1 MADFSIPAAL
11 VPNEATLS
19 TPVTSP
25 AATPQD
31 FSPQISEDPHA
42 PESVQWLVDK
52 AANKTIKV
60 PSSHIPSMVLSGE
73 YDLPAVGKQYALGK
87 DGSVVQVDNAKY
99 ADALRA
105 GVVIPASDADV
116 RKSLYEE
123 KYGNSEFT
131 AGAAG
136 ALRGAT
142 MGLSDPLLTKS
153 GLVNPG
159 TLAGLESANPTSST
173 VGEVGGTIAGIL
185 SPIGPIA
192 EATKA
197 GQIAERAAVKM
208 LGKGAVEAGLSKNVA
223 RSIIEKAIP
232 SAVGSAVEGSL
243 FTSGG
248 LISES
253 ALGKADYNAENVAA
267 TAGIG
272 ALLGAGLGTAFSGL
286 KELAPM
292 AEGVGK
298 KIIGIDEHFANPATN
313 AKELLGV
320 TDSKWD
326 KFNKFDKDFA
336 NKTVDALRDP
346 ERIGLKATDSAD
358 VLAQKVQDFHAKAGE
373 KIGDSLE
380 AIKQEAFKTPE
391 ILPDAK
397 EVYRK
402 LEKKSYD
409 FAKELEFAEGVSA
422 PEKAADYAAAR
433 RFEDSYGSMV
443 KAAKDG
449 QKMDID
455 TLQKMRQ
462 SLDDAAKFDI
472 VKNQDPAKIAIAKQ
486 LRYVLREEI
495 DALANKVSP
504 EIGAGLKQAN
514 ADYYLGS
521 KLIDPIAVKAAKGHS
536 IGLKDLLL
544 GELVNEVGGSGV
556 ITAGVLGAKKLLQSD
571 LKRRLVVLGTVEKAN
586 MAISKAL
593 NNSTAKFFTSNAEK
607 LPTALR
613 LNATAKLADFSLSRS
628 EDGKKP
634 QSMAQTYN
642 NLQQN
647 LSHYASDPKKLAN
660 KLQTSTAAIA
670 HSAPDTAAALTMTGT
685 KALNFLNSKLP
696 RKLNDPTVLQRP
708 YLPSGT
714 EMAKFERYLTAVEK
728 PVEVLK
734 NFADG
739 KMSRE
744 ESEALQQVYPDLFS
758 RLQDQAMSYVGANP
772 HLPYNKKLQLGV
784 LLGIPTDPSL
794 QPQNILGLQGNF
806 SSQQPQPTQPES
818 GAVKPSQKGLQNLKF
833 DSRIDGENEED

>member
-1 MADFSIPAAL
+1 MADTPIPAAL
-11 VPNEATLS
+11 LPNEATPS
-19 TPVTSP
+19 IPITNP
-25 AATPQD
+25 AAEPKD
-31 FSPQISEDPHA
+31 FSPQVAEDPNA
-42 PESVQWLVDK
+42 PESVQWVVDK

-60 PSSHIPSMVLSGE
+60 PSSHIPSMVLSGA
-73 YDLPAVGKQYALGK
+73 YDLPAIGKQYALSK
-87 DGSVVQVDNAKY
+87 DGSLVQVDNAKY

-105 GVVIPASDADV
+105 GAVLPASDADV

-142 MGLSDPLLTKS
+142 MGLSDPALTKS

-159 TLAGLESANPTSST
+159 TLAGLQSANPASSIA
-173 VGEVGGTIAGIL
+173 GEVGGTIAGVL
-185 SPIGPIA
+185 SPVGPIA
-192 EATKA
+192 EASKA

-208 LGKGAVEAGLSKNVA
+208 LGKGAVEAGLSKSVA
-223 RSIIEKAIP
+223 RSIIEKAVP
-232 SAVGSAVEGSL
+232 SAIGSAVEGSL

-253 ALGKADYNAENVAA
+253 ALGKADFNAENLAA
-267 TAGIG
+267 SAGVG
-272 ALLGAGLGTAFSGL
+272 ALFGAGLGAAFSGL
-286 KELAPM
+286 KELVPA
-292 AEGVGK
+292 ATDLGK
-298 KIIGIDEHFANPATN
+298 KIIGIDEHFADPSVN
-313 AKELLGV
+313 AKELLGF
-320 TDSKWD
+320 TDSKWG
-326 KFNKFDKDFA
+326 KLNTFDKNFA
-336 NKTVDALRDP
+336 NKTVEALRDP

-358 VLAQKVQDFHAKAGE
+358 VLAKKIEDFHANAGT
-373 KIGDSLE
+373 KIGDNLE

-391 ILPDAK
+391 ILPEAK
-397 EVYRK
+397 DIYRK
-402 LEKKSYD
+402 LEKKSYE
-409 FAKELEFAEGVSA
+409 FAKELEFAEGVAA

-433 RFEDSYGSMV
+433 KFEDSYSAMSR
-443 KAAKDG
+443 ASKDG

-472 VKNQDPAKIAIAKQ
+472 IKNQDPAKIAIAKQ
-486 LRYVLREEI
+486 LRYILREEI
-495 DALANKVSP
+495 DALANRVSP

-521 KLIDPIAVKAAKGHS
+521 KLLDPIAAKAAKGHS

-586 MAISKAL
+586 MAVTKAL
-593 NNSTAKFFTSNAEK
+593 NNSTAKFFTSGAAK
-607 LPTALR
+607 LPTAVR
-613 LNATAKLADFSLSRS
+613 LEATAKLADFSLARS
-628 EDGKKP
+628 DDGKKP
-634 QSMAQTYN
+634 HSTSQAYT

-647 LSHYASDPKKLAN
+647 LAHYAGDPEKLAN
-660 KLQTSTAAIA
+660 KLQSSTAIIA
-670 HSAPDTAAALTMTGT
+670 HSAPDTAAALTMTGSN
-685 KALNFLNSKLP
+685 ALNFLNSKLP
-696 RKLNDPTVLQRP
+696 RKVTQPSMMQRP

-714 EMAKFERYLTAVEK
+714 ELAKFERYLTAVEK

-744 ESEALQQVYPDLFS
+744 ESEALKAVYPDLFS
-758 RLQDQAMSYVGANP
+758 RLQDQAMTFVGANP

-794 QPQNILGLQGNF
+794 APQNILGLQSNF
-806 SSQQPQPTQPES
+806 ASQQPQPAQSES
-818 GAVKPSQKGLQNLKF
+818 SAVKPSQKGLQNLNF
-833 DSRIDGENEED
+833 DSRIDGESEED